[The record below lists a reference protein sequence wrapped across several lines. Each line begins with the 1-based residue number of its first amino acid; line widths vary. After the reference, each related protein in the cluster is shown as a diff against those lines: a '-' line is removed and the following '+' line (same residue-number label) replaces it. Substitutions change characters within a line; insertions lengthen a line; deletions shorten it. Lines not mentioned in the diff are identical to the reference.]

1 MSTTKQP
8 KTREARLERC
18 LRDVL
23 NLVGDQAEYL
33 ERDVGADQECQ
44 ELVFLNKVARRI
56 RRTLRPRPI
65 TVKQMRDMLAITGL

>member
-8 KTREARLERC
+8 KNREERLERC

-23 NLVGDQAEYL
+23 NLVGEQAEYL

-44 ELVFLNKVARRI
+44 ELVFLHKVARRI
-56 RRTLRPRPI
+56 RRTMQPRPI
-65 TVKQMRDMLAITGL
+65 TVKQMRDMLAITGI